1 MKKTSSSISD
11 QFESNDIQ
19 CFNVD
24 LHYLLFRF
32 LNSPVDNFE
41 RIYYDA
47 YNKSSQLVIFHIQ
60 VILRIFF
67 NKRNN
72 DICNFTVDQSF
83 EDVLV
88 SNLGDAQSQRQSIG
102 AF

>member
-47 YNKSSQLVIFHIQ
+47 YNKSSQLI
-60 VILRIFF
+60 